1 MPGAVA
7 KDKCVFL
14 VINHRV
20 IEWELA
26 LSDCLR
32 AALRVLKVAHGFHH
46 ACSLRPVTR
55 PRDQEPPWGPG
66 VGTSEQEP
74 LDWGECV
81 KCPSLAAKTD
91 FSRS

>member
-20 IEWELA
+20 TEWELA

-46 ACSLRPVTR
+46 ACSVSDLSHAHGIRSPPGGQGWAPV
-55 PRDQEPPWGPG
+55 
-66 VGTSEQEP
+66 
-74 LDWGECV
+74 
-81 KCPSLAAKTD
+81 
-91 FSRS
+91 SRSRWIGESV